1 MKKAAF
7 NKKHTYFIGCLMTLI
22 ILIMSQDA
30 ISAQVA
36 GSASQKTNDLK
47 AVEEAIH
54 NVFGWAVKKD
64 FDLFFQTIAD
74 DSNFISVTPYNRVK
88 FGFNDVRKDS
98 SFWGSPHFKALRHEV
113 HDLKIQFSSSGDV
126 AWFYCVVDD
135 FNEWKGEPANWENVR
150 WTGVLEKRN
159 GKWRV
164 VQQHFSFAKEN

>member
-1 MKKAAF
+1 MKAAF
-7 NKKHTYFIGCLMTLI
+7 NKKHTCFIGCLMTLI

-30 ISAQVA
+30 IKAQVV
-36 GSASQKTNDLK
+36 GSTIQKTNELK

-74 DSNFISVTPYNRVK
+74 DSNFISVTPYKRVK
-88 FGFNDVRKDS
+88 FGINDVKKDS
-98 SFWGSPHFKALRHEV
+98 AFWGSPHFKAIRHEV
-113 HDLKIQFSSSGDV
+113 RDLKIQFSSSGDV

-150 WTGVLEKRN
+150 WTGVLEKRK

-164 VQQHFSFAKEN
+164 VQQHFSFAKDN